1 MYTVGTVQC
10 FAVLLAIWD
19 RKDHYLYSAVLYR
32 EINAIIQYRTVTIN
46 DEAEALPEGAG
57 D

>member
-1 MYTVGTVQC
+1 
-10 FAVLLAIWD
+10 VLLAIWD